1 MVGECLS
8 YCSRDSRAEAVGG
21 IKVNVGAA
29 GEVCQG
35 CRHCIILLR
44 PPPALLKM
52 LMPTPLCLGRHT
64 ESRGRLAA
72 VLKYPGLN
80 FTVLMFSF

>member
-1 MVGECLS
+1 MLQPS
-8 YCSRDSRAEAVGG
+8 PTAVWHFGG
-21 IKVNVGAA
+21 IKVNVGVA
-29 GEVCQG
+29 GEDCQG
-35 CRHCIILLR
+35 CRHCVILLR

-52 LMPTPLCLGRHT
+52 LIPTPRYPGRYT

-72 VLKYPGLN
+72 VIIDPGMN